1 MENKHQHSATTA
13 PHHHHSHLHSHNS
26 RGQETQGAVV
36 ADSSNSNNS
45 INNNSSK
52 PGGQLESITI
62 SASYWDEN
70 KYSAF
75 DLLRQQSQGQ
85 GEQGLGWSQDIVRK

>member
-13 PHHHHSHLHSHNS
+13 QHHHHNHLHSHNS

-36 ADSSNSNNS
+36 ADSNNSNNNS
-45 INNNSSK
+45 NNSSK

>member
-13 PHHHHSHLHSHNS
+13 PHHHNHLHSHNS
-26 RGQETQGAVV
+26 RGQETQGAVM
-36 ADSSNSNNS
+36 ADSTNS

-52 PGGQLESITI
+52 TGGQLESITI

>member
-1 MENKHQHSATTA
+1 MITNT
-13 PHHHHSHLHSHNS
+13 
-26 RGQETQGAVV
+26 
-36 ADSSNSNNS
+36 DNSNNS
-45 INNNSSK
+45 SNNSSK

>member
-1 MENKHQHSATTA
+1 MENKHQHSATTDQ
-13 PHHHHSHLHSHNS
+13 HHHHNHLHSHNS

-36 ADSSNSNNS
+36 ADTDNSN

-85 GEQGLGWSQDIVRK
+85 GDQGLGWSQDIVRK

>member
-13 PHHHHSHLHSHNS
+13 PHHHHNHLHSHNS
-26 RGQETQGAVV
+26 RGQETQGAVMV
-36 ADSSNSNNS
+36 DTDNS
-45 INNNSSK
+45 NNNSSK

-85 GEQGLGWSQDIVRK
+85 GDQGLGWSQDIVRK

>member
-1 MENKHQHSATTA
+1 MENKHQHSETTA

-36 ADSSNSNNS
+36 ADSNSNS
-45 INNNSSK
+45 NNNSSK

>member
-13 PHHHHSHLHSHNS
+13 PHHHHNHLHSHNS
-26 RGQETQGAVV
+26 RGQETQGAVMV
-36 ADSSNSNNS
+36 DTDNS
-45 INNNSSK
+45 NNSSK
-52 PGGQLESITI
+52 PVGQLESITI

>member
-1 MENKHQHSATTA
+1 MVDT
-13 PHHHHSHLHSHNS
+13 
-26 RGQETQGAVV
+26 
-36 ADSSNSNNS
+36 DNSNINS
-45 INNNSSK
+45 NNNSSK

-85 GEQGLGWSQDIVRK
+85 GDQGLGWSQDIVRK

>member
-1 MENKHQHSATTA
+1 MENKHQHSATTTA
-13 PHHHHSHLHSHNS
+13 PHHHHNHLHSHNS
-26 RGQETQGAVV
+26 RGQETQGAVM
-36 ADSSNSNNS
+36 ADSSNNS
-45 INNNSSK
+45 SNNNSSK

>member
-1 MENKHQHSATTA
+1 MVDT
-13 PHHHHSHLHSHNS
+13 
-26 RGQETQGAVV
+26 
-36 ADSSNSNNS
+36 DNSNINS
-45 INNNSSK
+45 NNSSK

-75 DLLRQQSQGQ
+75 DLVRQQSQGQ

>member
-1 MENKHQHSATTA
+1 MI
-13 PHHHHSHLHSHNS
+13 
-26 RGQETQGAVV
+26 
-36 ADSSNSNNS
+36 ADTNSSNSNNS

>member
-13 PHHHHSHLHSHNS
+13 PHHHHNHLHNPNN

-36 ADSSNSNNS
+36 ADSNNRNINNSNSN
-45 INNNSSK
+45 
-52 PGGQLESITI
+52 PVGQLESITI

-75 DLLRQQSQGQ
+75 DLVRQQSQ
-85 GEQGLGWSQDIVRK
+85 GEQGLGWSQDIVKK

>member
-36 ADSSNSNNS
+36 ADTDNSNNS

>member
-13 PHHHHSHLHSHNS
+13 PHHHNHLHSHNS

-36 ADSSNSNNS
+36 ADTDNSNNS

>member
-13 PHHHHSHLHSHNS
+13 PHHHHNHLHSHSS
-26 RGQETQGAVV
+26 RGQETQGAVM
-36 ADSSNSNNS
+36 ADSTNSN
-45 INNNSSK
+45 NNNSSK

-75 DLLRQQSQGQ
+75 DLVRQQSQGQ

>member
-13 PHHHHSHLHSHNS
+13 PHHNHNHLHSHNS
-26 RGQETQGAVV
+26 RGQETQGAVM
-36 ADSSNSNNS
+36 ADSNNS

>member
-13 PHHHHSHLHSHNS
+13 QHHHHNHLHSHNS

-36 ADSSNSNNS
+36 ADSNNS
-45 INNNSSK
+45 NSSK

>member
-13 PHHHHSHLHSHNS
+13 PHHHNHLHSHNS
-26 RGQETQGAVV
+26 RGQEIQGAVV